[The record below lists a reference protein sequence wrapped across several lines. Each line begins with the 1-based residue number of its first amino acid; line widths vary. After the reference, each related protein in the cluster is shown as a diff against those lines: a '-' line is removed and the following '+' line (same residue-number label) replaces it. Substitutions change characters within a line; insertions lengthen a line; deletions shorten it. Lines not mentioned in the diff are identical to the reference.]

1 VVVGAVLFLQDQLV
15 LVELVVVG
23 QDLQQL
29 LWQHQVLPIPEVVA
43 AADFRAELGITMEEE
58 LVALAW

>member
-15 LVELVVVG
+15 LVELVGVE

-29 LWQHQVLPIPEVVA
+29 PWQHQVLLTPAVA
-43 AADFRAELGITMEEE
+43 VAVDFRVELGSIMVAVQAD
-58 LVALAW
+58 LVW